1 MTKPP
6 FEWPKDRPLTDEE
19 SDLYLRHPE
28 RFVDDLNGNGIDA
41 HADMLVGD
49 WPSVPPHVSTAAKLA
64 RIAERKPVTIIR
76 PTWMEQMVVGSKSE
90 PPAVLANVMVAM
102 RSDPAIANAFAYNEM
117 LRGVVLMHEIG
128 DPADTV
134 PARPITDDDVAS
146 LQEYLQNQGLTRLG
160 KDTAHQ
166 AVDLRARE
174 KSYHPLRDYL
184 ERLVWD
190 KTPRA
195 EKWFITYI
203 GAEDTA
209 YTRAV
214 GKMFLVAMVARIYQ
228 PGCKVDY
235 MPIIEGPQGLMKSSA
250 CAVIGGEYFSDNLP
264 DLSISGKDA
273 SQHLRNKWLIEVTE
287 LHAMSRA
294 DNTLLKSFITR
305 THEQYRPSYGR
316 KEVNEA
322 RQCLFIGT
330 TNKQAYLRD
339 ESGGRRF
346 WPLKANNILIDMLAK
361 DRDQL
366 FAEAVDLFA
375 KGEKWWPDRDL
386 ESAYIKPEQD
396 ARFEGDAW
404 EEKVAAYVLG
414 KESVTVGD
422 IGQLGLFL
430 ETRQF
435 GRAEQNRIMA
445 ILEHL
450 GWQRGKRTMH
460 GRPWTPPTEGSQ

>member
-19 SDLYLRHPE
+19 SELYLRHPE

-41 HADMLVGD
+41 HTDMLVGD
-49 WPSVPPHVSTAAKLA
+49 WPSVPPHVSTAVKLA

-76 PTWMEQMVVGSKSE
+76 PAWMEQMVVGSKSE

-190 KTPRA
+190 KTPRV
-195 EKWFITYI
+195 EKWFVAYF

-209 YTRAV
+209 YIRAV
-214 GKMFLVAMVARIYQ
+214 GKMFLIAMVARIYK

-250 CAVIGGEYFSDNLP
+250 CAVMGGEYFSDNLP

-339 ESGGRRF
+339 ETGGRRF
-346 WPLKANNILIDMLAK
+346 WPLKANNILIDALAR

-366 FAEAVDLFA
+366 FAEALDMFT

-386 ESAYIKPEQD
+386 ESAHIKPEQD

-404 EEKVAAYVLG
+404 EEKIAAYVVG

-460 GRPWTPPTEGSQ
+460 GRPWTPPTEGGQ